1 MVTGSPRS
9 LTGAETSKNQNRYS
23 IPITTDTA
31 DALETMPEDLDGY
44 VRRRDETVAGVDGFL
59 QNLNNTYCLV
69 LPRLKRNFDLHL
81 NFQNYN
87 N

>member
-59 QNLNNTYCLV
+59 QNLYNCCNFSTV
-69 LPRLKRNFDLHL
+69 DVNSLKSVSHKEM
-81 NFQNYN
+81 
-87 N
+87 

>member
-44 VRRRDETVAGVDGFL
+44 VRRRDGFL
-59 QNLNNTYCLV
+59 QNLYNTYYLV
-69 LPRLKRNFDLHL
+69 LPRLRDFDLRL
-81 NFQNYN
+81 NFQNYIK
-87 N
+87 